1 MNATA
6 TKEQPRK
13 RVSELLR
20 AEQRMGM
27 NHPSYFKSE
36 EREG

>member
-1 MNATA
+1 MNATE
-6 TKEQPRK
+6 TKPQPRK
-13 RVSELLR
+13 RVDELLQ
-20 AEQRMGM
+20 AEQRMGI